1 MNPLKTKIKIDKSEI
16 LELIE
21 EIGSLTDSR
30 DWHLSF
36 GQIQAIIPFEKTDLY
51 RFLYS
56 RSKYDLFNSIDAD
69 GFNEE
74 NFHVLI
80 EFLSETR
87 SNEISKLFYHAGY
100 YFSESDLSHWIEFF
114 TSVSMSKIHNH
125 KIDEELFDISMAG
138 CSSRK
143 IGIEFYIDSIIDVND
158 LINFAIP
165 IYLTK
170 YNVENHSFSHKVL
183 KNHIQ
188 YSLKSR
194 IIKIEYLYRSL
205 SEKLSY
211 KFNNCNSLS
220 GPEEVLELENGIYEF
235 LAKVNNGKAEKENLN
250 HLKLRYK
257 SLMKK
262 FHPDINPNGTAL
274 SKKLNEIYSK
284 IQSITLK

>member
-1 MNPLKTKIKIDKSEI
+1 MKTKIEIDKSEI
-16 LELIE
+16 LELLE
-21 EIGSLTDSR
+21 EISSLSDSR

-36 GQIQAIIPFEKTDLY
+36 GQIQAIIPFEKTDFY

-56 RSKYDLFNSIDAD
+56 RSKYDLFNSIDTD

-74 NFHVLI
+74 NLHVLI

-87 SNEISKLFYHAGY
+87 STEISNSFYHAGY
-100 YFSESDLSHWIEFF
+100 YFSESDLSHWVEFF
-114 TSVSMSKIHNH
+114 TSVSMSKIQNH

-143 IGIEFYIDSIIDVND
+143 VGIEFYIDSIIDIND
-158 LINFAIP
+158 LIKFAIP
-165 IYLTK
+165 IYLAK
-170 YNVENHSFSHKVL
+170 YKVENNGFSQKIL

-188 YSLKSR
+188 YSIKSR
-194 IIKIEYLYRSL
+194 IIKIEYLYSRL

-211 KFNNCNSLS
+211 KFSNNGSLS
-220 GPEEVLELENGIYEF
+220 GPEEVLELDNAINEF
-235 LAKVNNGKAEKENLN
+235 LSKVNKGRAEKENLD
-250 HLKLRYK
+250 HLKVRYK

-262 FHPDINPNGTAL
+262 FHPDVNPNGSAL

-284 IQSITLK
+284 IQNITI